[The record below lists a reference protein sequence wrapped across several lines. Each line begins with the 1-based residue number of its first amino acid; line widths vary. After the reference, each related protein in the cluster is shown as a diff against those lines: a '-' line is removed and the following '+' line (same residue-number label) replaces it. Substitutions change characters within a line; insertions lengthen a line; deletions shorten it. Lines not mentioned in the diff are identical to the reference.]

1 MREHTQLPIQQ
12 SEQPNVFESF
22 FHAETYL
29 EINGYE
35 CNDGIW
41 FNHDL
46 SNATVVAKPSGVE
59 VIFEN
64 TH

>member
-1 MREHTQLPIQQ
+1 MREHTQLPIQK
-12 SEQPNVFESF
+12 SEQLNVFESL

-35 CNDGIW
+35 CHDGIW
-41 FNHDL
+41 FRDDL
-46 SNATVVAKPSGVE
+46 SNATVVAKPSGAE
-59 VIFEN
+59 VIFKN